1 VVDPRTGAPA
11 VTDVM
16 RISVFAPTAVD
27 AETLATALMIVGSRA
42 AIAEADQRGYEA
54 IVVTEDGRT
63 LATGGL
69 S

>member
-1 VVDPRTGAPA
+1 
-11 VTDVM
+11 M